1 MADSESHL
9 GPGHA
14 SGLAPRSPSLIPSGR
29 LSTDNSG
36 SQDDLLPRN
45 AADDNLAR
53 ELGDSVPDAPARV
66 EEVAAENLTHATN
79 RRLGKSKD
87 FNKAQLVLM
96 LLNDYCQS
104 HGLLLIRAQFP
115 LYQKSSRTI
124 TPLWTISTIGRQ
136 SCNGEPSPS
145 LCYCTQRQLQQLVCS
160 CGSPSKI
167 RLTTSD
173 SLVRMYI

>member
-1 MADSESHL
+1 MTDSESHL
-9 GPGHA
+9 GPGHGT
-14 SGLAPRSPSLIPSGR
+14 GLAPPSPSLISSGR
-29 LSTDNSG
+29 LSIDNSG

-45 AADDNLAR
+45 VADDNPAR

-66 EEVAAENLTHATN
+66 KEVAAENTTHATN
-79 RRLGKSKD
+79 RRLGQSKD
-87 FNKAQLVLM
+87 FNEAQLVLM
-96 LLNDYCQS
+96 LLNDHCRS
-104 HGLLLIRAQFP
+104 HGLLLIRSQFP

-124 TPLWTISTIGRQ
+124 TPLWTISTIGQQ

-145 LCYCTQRQLQQLVCS
+145 LCCCIQRQPQQSVCS

-173 SLVRMYI
+173 SLARMYI